1 MHRRHL
7 LLGGAA
13 ALIGAAPR
21 PRSAEEALRAL
32 ERRSGGRLG
41 VCIVDTGR
49 RATIGWRQHER
60 FTQASSFKLSLA
72 AMILVEAE
80 RGRLA
85 LDEMLRWAGGDL
97 LPHSPV
103 TAASAAMTL
112 SVRELA
118 RAAVVTSDN
127 TAANVLLR
135 RVGGPAR
142 LTAFWRESG
151 DRVSRLD
158 RYEPALNV
166 TPPGTALDTTTPAAM
181 ATTVAKIVEGDVL
194 RPASRAM
201 LIEWMA
207 AASTGRNRL
216 RAGFPANWRAGDK
229 TGTGGGERRPIY
241 VDLAFGAPHGRAP
254 LIVAAYFEPLRS
266 ASAASAEAVLAAA
279 GRIAAGSA
287 VDGVAAST

>member
-1 MHRRHL
+1 MYRRHL

-21 PRSAEEALRAL
+21 QAPIAAALRML

-41 VCIVDTGR
+41 VGIVDTARGR
-49 RATIGWRQHER
+49 AEGWRQHER

-72 AMILVEAE
+72 ALILAEAE

-85 LDEMLRWAGGDL
+85 LADVLRWSRDDL

-103 TAASAAMTL
+103 TAAATAGAL
-112 SVRELA
+112 PIRELA

-135 RVGGPAR
+135 RIGGPAR
-142 LTAFWRESG
+142 LTAFWRSTG
-151 DRVSRLD
+151 DRISRLD

-181 ATTVAKIVEGDVL
+181 AGTVARLLRGNVL
-194 RPASRAM
+194 QPASRVV
-201 LIEWMA
+201 LSDWMIA
-207 AASTGRNRL
+207 ADTGRQRL
-216 RAGFPANWRAGDK
+216 RAGFPGDWRAGDK
-229 TGTGGGERRPIY
+229 TGTGGGAGHPIF
-241 VDLAFGAPHGRAP
+241 VDLAFAAPCGRAP
-254 LIVAAYFEPLRS
+254 LIVTAYFEPPAAMPS
-266 ASAASAEAVLAAA
+266 AGAEAVLAAV
-279 GRIAAGSA
+279 GRLAAGMA
-287 VDGVAAST
+287 G